1 MGRRRKNG
9 FDFDFIQK
17 GTSRKKEKS
26 NGRIN
31 NGRKKKEEEPDKVK
45 REEQ

>member
-1 MGRRRKNG
+1 MGRRRKSG

-17 GTSRKKEKS
+17 GTERKKEKP
-26 NGRIN
+26 NGKKN
-31 NGRKKKEEEPDKVK
+31 NGRKKKEKEADKSK

>member
-1 MGRRRKNG
+1 MGRRRKSG

-17 GTSRKKEKS
+17 GTERKKEKS

-31 NGRKKKEEEPDKVK
+31 NGRKKKEEVDKNK